1 MHKKARTSKKQDWQL
16 RPRNLVIGLTGPV
29 GSGCSTMAKTL
40 ESSHDFRR
48 YKISDE
54 IRSELESKGTPA
66 EKPRENWRKAM
77 QDHGNLRR
85 QDNPAFWCER
95 ITAKIL
101 EKARDEKP
109 VVVDGIRNHHEV
121 AHLRQTFP
129 NFFLVAVCA
138 EKENRWPRVKDD
150 YGGRQAEFER
160 DDRRD
165 QNENTEHGQTV
176 QRCVDD
182 TDYIY
187 CNDTQHFVHVGDK
200 TKPDVK
206 KIEVDFEKQ
215 VRDFV
220 PSMKGDHEERKPSP
234 VELQIAAAYALASA
248 SGCLKRR
255 VGAVITV
262 ADNGREIPVSVGH
275 NDSPVGVARCIDD
288 GHCKKDDYL
297 VSWFSAQGKVYC
309 PHCGKEHLS
318 PTHTTLCECG
328 HSLGDWLQ
336 PLRGMQFCKAV
347 HAEERA
353 IRSLGPKSAKDG
365 ILYVTTFP
373 CFQCARMI
381 LDARIRE
388 VVYVEAY
395 PQPEARDF
403 LKENDCKVRPFNGF
417 TARSFFRVFHRVS

>member
-40 ESSHDFRR
+40 ESPHNFRR

-66 EKPRENWRKAM
+66 EKPRKDWRKVM

-85 QDNPAFWCER
+85 REKLEYWSEKVTD
-95 ITAKIL
+95 KII
-101 EKARDEKP
+101 EQAPDESP

-121 AHLRQTFP
+121 SFLRHTFP
-129 NFFLVAVCA
+129 NFFLIAVCA

-150 YGGRQAEFER
+150 YDGRQAEFER

-165 QNENTEHGQTV
+165 QNENTEDGQSV

-182 TDYIY
+182 ADFVY
-187 CNDTQHFVHVGDK
+187 CNDTQHFVRVTG
-200 TKPDVK
+200 TEKPDIIAIK
-206 KIEVDFEKQ
+206 MEFEQ
-215 VRDFV
+215 QASDFV
-220 PSMKGDHEERKPSP
+220 PLLKGDRGGRAPTTE
-234 VELQIAAAYALASA
+234 ELQIAAAYALSNA
-248 SGCLKRR
+248 SGCLKRH

-262 ADNGREIPVSVGH
+262 ADNGRQIPISVGH
-275 NDSPVGVARCIDD
+275 NDSPIGVSRCVDN
-288 GHCKKDDYL
+288 GRCKKDDYL
-297 VSWFSAQGKVYC
+297 VSWFSAQGEVYC
-309 PHCGKEHLS
+309 PHCGKKHLS

-328 HSLGDWLQ
+328 HRLRDWLQ
-336 PLRGMQFCKAV
+336 PLRGMQFCRAV

-353 IRSLGPKSAKDG
+353 IRSLGPKSAKNG

-381 LDARIRE
+381 LDARIQE

-403 LKENDCKVRPFNGF
+403 LKENGCKVRPFNGF